1 MTAGARRRLGA
12 GLAAAPAA
20 ARTVQWAVLTAVV
33 PAVLGAV
40 GFHAGAA
47 VAQEVVDLPAEDRL
61 LSPDLELVYRIG
73 SAGAEA
79 EWEEF
84 SSIESLWFDGAG
96 NLHLMDQAGGFLG
109 RARIVVVD
117 SAGGLVA
124 EFGRS
129 GDGPGEFRAP
139 RQMYVW
145 ADGSTLV
152 QDIMHMGYH
161 VFAAGGEFER
171 MLGRDLGSDMRPE
184 RTGGRSILG
193 GSGNPSAGEEGRAIL
208 RFDLSSED
216 PSSGEVPAQRLVEV
230 WAPREAEA
238 RSHEAGDIED
248 MVRAEWAFEPALL
261 FDVLPSGGVAF
272 SDSSAYAIKL
282 TDASG
287 AVSRVLRRPI
297 RPLPVT
303 EAMRREERERRLER
317 LRNRPVSVRGTPS
330 PDAMATMNFLVEGQM
345 REVENMRFY
354 PEVPVVAAVR
364 TTWDGTL
371 WVQRSAEPGAE
382 EPGPIDV
389 LAPDGRYLGTLAP
402 DVLEMPAAFGPG
414 GLVAFVEADAFDV
427 PVITVRRLPPVLR

>member
-1 MTAGARRRLGA
+1 M
-12 GLAAAPAA
+12 
-20 ARTVQWAVLTAVV
+20 
-33 PAVLGAV
+33 
-40 GFHAGAA
+40 
-47 VAQEVVDLPAEDRL
+47 DLPAEDRL

-96 NLHLMDQAGGFLG
+96 NLHVMDQTGGFLG

-117 SAGGLVA
+117 PAGGLVT

-145 ADGSTLV
+145 ADGSTMV

-161 VFAAGGEFER
+161 VFAPGGEFER
-171 MLGRDLGSDMRPE
+171 MLGMELGSDVRPE
-184 RTGGRSILG
+184 RTGGRSVVG
-193 GSGNPSAGEEGRAIL
+193 GSWDSSTGDEGRVIL
-208 RFDLSSED
+208 RFDLSSD
-216 PSSGEVPAQRLVEV
+216 EVSEQTLVEA
-230 WAPREAEA
+230 WAPREQEE
-238 RSHEAGDIED
+238 RSHTVEDIED
-248 MVRAEWAFEPALL
+248 MVRAQWAFEPALL

-282 TDASG
+282 TDPSG

-303 EAMRREERERRLER
+303 EAMRREERDRRLER
-317 LRNRPVSVRGTPS
+317 LRDPQVNVRGEPS
-330 PDAMATMNFLVEGQM
+330 PELLVTLNALTASQEAA
-345 REVENMRFY
+345 VENMRFY
-354 PEVPVVAAVR
+354 PEVPVIAAVR

-389 LAPDGRYLGTLAP
+389 LTPDGRYLGTLAP

-414 GLVAFVEADAFDV
+414 GLVAFVETDAFDV
-427 PVITVRRLPPVLR
+427 PVITVSRLPPAIR

>member
-193 GSGNPSAGEEGRAIL
+193 GSWDTSTGEEGRAIL
-208 RFDLSSED
+208 RFDLSSD
-216 PSSGEVPAQRLVEV
+216 EVAERTLVEA
-230 WAPREAEA
+230 WAPREQEE
-238 RSHEAGDIED
+238 RSHTVENIED
-248 MVRAEWAFEPALL
+248 MARAEWGFEPELL
-261 FDVLPSGGVAF
+261 FDALPSGGVAF

-282 TDASG
+282 TDPSG

-317 LRNRPVSVRGTPS
+317 LRNPSVNVRGTPS

-427 PVITVRRLPPVLR
+427 PVITVRRLPPEIR

>member
-1 MTAGARRRLGA
+1 MTAAARRRLSG
-12 GLAAAPAA
+12 GLAA
-20 ARTVQWAVLTAVV
+20 VLW
-33 PAVLGAV
+33 GV
-40 GFHAGAA
+40 GFQAQEA

-61 LSPDLELVYRIG
+61 PSPELELVYRIG

-96 NLHLMDQAGGFLG
+96 NLHLMDQTGGFLG

-117 SAGGLVA
+117 PAGGLVT

-145 ADGSTLV
+145 ADGTTLV

-161 VFAAGGEFER
+161 VFAPGGEFER
-171 MLGRDLGSDMRPE
+171 MLGMEPGSDMRPE
-184 RTGGRSILG
+184 RTGGRSVVG
-193 GSGNPSAGEEGRAIL
+193 GSWDSSTGDEGRVIL
-208 RFDLSSED
+208 RFDLSSD
-216 PSSGEVPAQRLVEV
+216 EVSEQTLVEA
-230 WAPREAEA
+230 WAPREQEE
-238 RSHEAGDIED
+238 RSHTVEDIED

-282 TDASG
+282 TDPSG

-303 EAMRREERERRLER
+303 EAMRREERDRRLER
-317 LRNRPVSVRGTPS
+317 LRNPPVNVRGEPC
-330 PDAMATMNFLVEGQM
+330 PEALVALNALTAGQ
-345 REVENMRFY
+345 EAAVENMRFY
-354 PEVPVVAAVR
+354 PEVPVIAAVR

-371 WVQRSAEPGAE
+371 WIQRSAEPGAE

-414 GLVAFVEADAFDV
+414 GLVAFVETDAFDV
-427 PVITVRRLPPVLR
+427 PVITVRRLPPEIR

>member
-1 MTAGARRRLGA
+1 MAVSAPVLVA
-12 GLAAAPAA
+12 VLAAIPG
-20 ARTVQWAVLTAVV
+20 
-33 PAVLGAV
+33 PV
-40 GFHAGAA
+40 GFQAQEAI
-47 VAQEVVDLPAEDRL
+47 AQEVVDLPAEDRL

-84 SSIESLWFDGAG
+84 SSVPSLWFDGEG
-96 NLHLMDQAGGFLG
+96 NLHLMDQTGGLG
-109 RARIVVVD
+109 PARIVIVD
-117 SAGGLVA
+117 PAAGLVA

-161 VFAAGGEFER
+161 VFAPGGEFER
-171 MLGRDLGSDMRPE
+171 MLGMELGSDMRPE
-184 RTGGRSILG
+184 RTGGRSVVG
-193 GSGNPSAGEEGRAIL
+193 GSWDTSTGEDGRAIL
-208 RFDLSSED
+208 RFDLSSD
-216 PSSGEVPAQRLVEV
+216 EVAAQTLVEA
-230 WAPREAEA
+230 WAPREQEERDHEA
-238 RSHEAGDIED
+238 RDIED
-248 MVRAEWAFEPALL
+248 MVRVEWGFEPELL

-282 TDASG
+282 TDPSG
-287 AVSRVLRRPI
+287 AVSRILRRPI

-303 EAMRREERERRLER
+303 ESMRREERERRLDR
-317 LRNRPVSVRGTPS
+317 LRNPSVNVRGNQS
-330 PDAMATMNFLVEGQM
+330 PEVMTTLNFLVEGQM

-389 LAPDGRYLGTLAP
+389 LTPDGRYLGTLAP
-402 DVLEMPAAFGPG
+402 DVLEMPGAFGPG
-414 GLVAFVEADAFDV
+414 GLVAFVETDAFDV
-427 PVITVRRLPPVLR
+427 PVITVRRLPPAIR

>member
-1 MTAGARRRLGA
+1 MTAGARRRLGG
-12 GLAAAPAA
+12 GLAAARAAVRPAA
-20 ARTVQWAVLTAVV
+20 LA
-33 PAVLGAV
+33 AVLGAV
-40 GFHAGAA
+40 GFHAEAA

-96 NLHLMDQAGGFLG
+96 NLHVMDQTGGFLG

-117 SAGGLVA
+117 PAGGLVT

-145 ADGSTLV
+145 ADGSTMV
-152 QDIMHMGYH
+152 QDIRHMGYH
-161 VFAAGGEFER
+161 VFAPGGEFER
-171 MLGRDLGSDMRPE
+171 MLGMELGSDVRPE
-184 RTGGRSILG
+184 RTGGRSVVG
-193 GSGNPSAGEEGRAIL
+193 GSWDSSTGDEGRVIL
-208 RFDLSSED
+208 RFDLSSD
-216 PSSGEVPAQRLVEV
+216 EVSEQTLVEA
-230 WAPREAEA
+230 WAPREQEE
-238 RSHEAGDIED
+238 RSHTVEDIED
-248 MVRAEWAFEPALL
+248 MVRAAWAFEPALL

-282 TDASG
+282 TDPSG

-303 EAMRREERERRLER
+303 EALRREERDRRLER
-317 LRNRPVSVRGTPS
+317 LRDPQVNVRGEPS
-330 PDAMATMNFLVEGQM
+330 PELLVVLNALTAGQ
-345 REVENMRFY
+345 EAAVENMRFY
-354 PEVPVVAAVR
+354 PEVPVIAAVR

-389 LAPDGRYLGTLAP
+389 LTPDGRYLGTLAP

-414 GLVAFVEADAFDV
+414 GLVAFVETDAFDV
-427 PVITVRRLPPVLR
+427 PVITVSRLPPAIR